1 MFCFKTKKALAL
13 CLCAITLSTCFT
25 GCKANKSEQKTTTNN
40 TSEKFTVSGD
50 NLSLDTTIEK
60 VPDSIDEVVVK
71 PYKTDVEK
79 AKDIFLDKAEKVS
92 YDIPDNTKEYYQ
104 DKEGNQIRVDNK
116 EGLYFTTEFYW
127 NLMNCVRLDPRD
139 EKYNGDKFLKDTDL
153 DFMSREEALNVLL
166 DKLELLGIQLGDI
179 EFSCYGLEHNTL
191 EEEEYAEDV
200 EGQEDKSVYKDKW
213 TKDDD
218 CYYFVIRQKKN
229 GIVEYHKYGGI
240 MINYEDCNS
249 SIQAVVS
256 KRGLESLDMECA
268 LKIENTGKKVK
279 IIQPQAV
286 LDIVSNKYGKI
297 IGTEKYTINSFNL
310 CYMSD
315 LFNDNKVTPIYQCHM
330 LEESDEGTRVEQLLI
345 NAETGEE
352 VQ

>member
-1 MFCFKTKKALAL
+1 M
-13 CLCAITLSTCFT
+13 TLSLV
-25 GCKANKSEQKTTTNN
+25 AM
-40 TSEKFTVSGD
+40 V
-50 NLSLDTTIEK
+50 
-60 VPDSIDEVVVK
+60 
-71 PYKTDVEK
+71 
-79 AKDIFLDKAEKVS
+79 
-92 YDIPDNTKEYYQ
+92 
-104 DKEGNQIRVDNK
+104 
-116 EGLYFTTEFYW
+116 W
-127 NLMNCVRLDPRD
+127 NIIHW
-139 EKYNGDKFLKDTDL
+139 KK
-153 DFMSREEALNVLL
+153 
-166 DKLELLGIQLGDI
+166 
-179 EFSCYGLEHNTL
+179 
-191 EEEEYAEDV
+191 EEYAEDV